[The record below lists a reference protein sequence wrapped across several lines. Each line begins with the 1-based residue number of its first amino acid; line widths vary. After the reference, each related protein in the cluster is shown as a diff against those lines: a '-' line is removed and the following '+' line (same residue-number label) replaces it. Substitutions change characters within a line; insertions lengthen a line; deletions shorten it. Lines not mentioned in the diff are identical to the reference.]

1 MITLEFRES
10 ANNWEEYNT
19 YDNDE
24 DLRQDLN
31 QFIYNFGKLIEEVYI
46 YYWNDKEE
54 KDSRT
59 KIIKIKGKEI

>member
-10 ANNWEEYNT
+10 ANKWEEYNT

>member
-10 ANNWEEYNT
+10 ADNWEEYNT

-31 QFIYNFGKLIEEVYI
+31 QFIYNFGKSIEEVYI
-46 YYWNDKEE
+46 YYWACEEE
-54 KDSRT
+54 KNSRT
-59 KIIKIKGKEI
+59 KVGLKNE